1 MKAIITAAGSGTRM
15 HPLAQDIPKCMLPLH
30 NETILGRQLRILKD
44 CGVSDITIVAGFH
57 KEVIIDKFA
66 KVASIRYNSQYEI
79 TNNLFSLWIA
89 RDTLTDDTI
98 LLNADGVFSEQPI
111 RDLITSKHVYVL
123 GTDNKTG
130 MREDARKMRIID
142 GLVAESSHALPAK
155 LAFGEV
161 AGMAKIKKEGIEAF
175 KEVMDRMDKRDPHI
189 FWADAFNLL
198 IKQSLKVHYIL
209 VDTPWIEID
218 TKEDYE
224 EAKKLLL

>member
-1 MKAIITAAGSGTRM
+1 M
-15 HPLAQDIPKCMLPLH
+15 HPLTQDIPKCMLPLH
-30 NETILGRQLRILKD
+30 NETILGRQLRILKS
-44 CGVSDITIVAGFH
+44 CGVLDITVVVGFRE
-57 KEVIIDKFA
+57 EVIIGRFGRE
-66 KVASIRYNSQYEI
+66 VSIRHNPRYKT

-89 RDTLTDDTI
+89 RDTLTDDTL

-111 RDLITSKHVYVL
+111 LDLITSEHVYVL
-123 GTDNKTG
+123 GADNKAG
-130 MREDARKMRIID
+130 MREDARKIRVVD
-142 GLVAESSHALPAK
+142 GLVVESSHALPSK

-161 AGMAKIKKEGIEAF
+161 AGMAKIKKEGIEAY
-175 KEVMDRMDKRDPHI
+175 KGVMSQMDKRDPHI